1 MTTKIRQYTINAQ
14 GGTSGVA
21 FIDTP
26 AGGNAVWGA
35 VTGTLSNQTDLQ
47 AALDGKQAA
56 GTYATGTG
64 TASGTNTGDQIL
76 PVASSTTP
84 APLGVADVGT
94 GTTWARADHVHL
106 LPTLATLGAQA
117 AGTYATG
124 TGTANGTNTGDQT
137 NVSGSS
143 GSCTGNAATA
153 TKLAATKTINGIA
166 FDGSANVSIPNANRY
181 KGITVVTG
189 AVAATLSAANLVGG
203 AIFQL
208 TGTTARTFTLDTGA
222 NISSAFT
229 TAFGAPAAGDVFE
242 FMVAN
247 AATAAITVA
256 GATGSTMANAVTV
269 ATLQSRI
276 FRAINTG
283 SNAWTIY

>member
-283 SNAWTIY
+283 SNARTIY

>member
-1 MTTKIRQYTINAQ
+1 MTTKIKQYTINAQ
-14 GGTSGVA
+14 GGTSDVA

-84 APLGVADVGT
+84 APLGVAAVGT